1 MTTVRVY
8 HGPNTPGATVRPLA
22 GRHVMAPEGVFM
34 RARLLPVRFPTADD
48 EFEAQLARLRDLLGE
63 LVDILEPV
71 ELGTE
76 PLPESEAAVF
86 PQLLGDAFRHVEA
99 LRALDRPR
107 LVLTSEFGTMSMW
120 DWEIGRYLA
129 EAGVDTYAP
138 YELEQARTLCR
149 ALGLRRELAGTR
161 FVVFQDDP
169 GDGMQ
174 ASIFKRFYWWE
185 DECTARILERFGV
198 RIERRSFAALGR
210 EAKSISDA
218 AADAAYER
226 WRGRARLDDL
236 PERNRRAALKLYL
249 AIKAALGDD
258 PAIQGAGLN
267 CLNESFFSDSTPC
280 LAWNLLYEER
290 GLTWGCEADT
300 VSMLTQLLLHRSL
313 NAPLMM
319 TNLYPFLMGQAALKH
334 ERIAAF
340 PDVSE
345 PEHHVLVAHCGYL
358 GVLPTSMAES
368 WTLREKVLAI
378 VDDDA
383 SAIDARMAEGPVTLA
398 KLSPSMAT
406 LTVVEGEL
414 VGYAQ
419 YPGSDCLNGG
429 VVRVPNGHALME
441 RVPSHHAILVQGHR
455 PAELRMLG
463 RLFDLEIETVA

>member
-1 MTTVRVY
+1 
-8 HGPNTPGATVRPLA
+8 
-22 GRHVMAPEGVFM
+22 M
-34 RARLLPVRFPTADD
+34 RARLLPVRFSTADD
-48 EFEAQLARLRDLLGE
+48 EFETQLFRLRALLGE
-63 LVDILEPV
+63 YADFLEPV
-71 ELGTE
+71 ELGAA

-86 PQLLGDAFRHVEA
+86 PQLLGEAFRQVEA

-107 LVLTSEFGTMSMW
+107 LILTSEFGTMSMW

-138 YELEQARTLCR
+138 YDIEQTRTICR
-149 ALGLRRELAGTR
+149 ALGLRRELATTR

-185 DECTARILERFGV
+185 DECTQRLLDRFGV
-198 RIERRSFAALGR
+198 RVERRSFEALGR
-210 EAKSISDA
+210 AAKEMSDA
-218 AADAAYER
+218 DADAAFER
-226 WRGRARLDDL
+226 VRDHTRLEDL

-249 AIKAALGDD
+249 AIKEAIGDD
-258 PAIQGAGLN
+258 PAIRAAGIN

-280 LAWNLLYEER
+280 LAWNLLFEER

-300 VSMLTQLLLHRSL
+300 VSMLSQLLLQRSL
-313 NAPLMM
+313 AAPLMM

-383 SAIDARMAEGPVTLA
+383 SAIDARMAQGPVTLA
-398 KLSPSMAT
+398 KLSPSLET

-429 VVRVPNGHALME
+429 VIRVPNGHALME
-441 RVPSHHAILVQGHR
+441 RLPSHHAILMHGHR

-463 RLFDLEIETVA
+463 RLFDLRIEHVA

>member
-1 MTTVRVY
+1 
-8 HGPNTPGATVRPLA
+8 
-22 GRHVMAPEGVFM
+22 M
-34 RARLLPVRFPTADD
+34 RARLLPVRFPSADA
-48 EFEAQLARLRDLLGE
+48 EFETQLTRLRVLLGDVAE
-63 LVDILEPV
+63 FLEPV
-71 ELGTE
+71 DLGAAEL
-76 PLPESEAAVF
+76 PASEAAVF
-86 PQLLGDAFRHVEA
+86 PQMLGDAFRHVEA

-129 EAGVDTYAP
+129 EAGVETFAP
-138 YELEQARTLCR
+138 YTLDQAFTLCR
-149 ALGLRRELAGTR
+149 ALGLRRELVDTR

-185 DECTARILERFGV
+185 DECTQRILDRFGV
-198 RIERRSFAALGR
+198 RIEKRSFEALGA
-210 EAKSISDA
+210 EAKRIPDA
-218 AADAAYER
+218 EADAAYQR
-226 WRGRARLDDL
+226 VRGGTRLDDL

-249 AIKAALGDD
+249 AIKDALGDD
-258 PAIQGAGLN
+258 PAIRGAGIN

-300 VSMLTQLLLHRSL
+300 VSMLTQLLLQRSL
-313 NAPLMM
+313 AAPLMM

-334 ERIAAF
+334 ERIEAF
-340 PDVSE
+340 PDL
-345 PEHHVLVAHCGYL
+345 PDPQHHVLVAHCGYL
-358 GVLPTSMAES
+358 GVLPTSMATS
-368 WTLREKVLAI
+368 WTLRPKVLAI

-406 LTVVEGEL
+406 LTVAEGEL

-429 VVRVPNGHALME
+429 VIRVADGPQLME
-441 RVPSHHAILVQGHR
+441 RLSSHHAIVLQGHH
-455 PAELRMLG
+455 PSELRMLG
-463 RLFDLEIETVA
+463 RLFGLTIEAVA

>member
-1 MTTVRVY
+1 
-8 HGPNTPGATVRPLA
+8 
-22 GRHVMAPEGVFM
+22 M
-34 RARLLPVRFPTADD
+34 RARLLPVRFAAADD
-48 EFEAQLARLRDLLGE
+48 GFDVQLAHLRGLLGDVAE
-63 LVDILEPV
+63 FLTPV
-71 ELGTE
+71 ELGYA
-76 PLPESEAAVF
+76 PLPACEAAVF
-86 PQLLGDAFRHVEA
+86 PQMLGEAFHEVEA
-99 LRALDRPR
+99 IRAIDVPR
-107 LVLTSEFGTMSMW
+107 LVLTSEFGTMAMW

-129 EAGVDTYAP
+129 EAGVETIAP
-138 YELEQARTLCR
+138 YDLEQTRTLCR
-149 ALGLRRELAGTR
+149 ALGLRRELDGTR

-169 GDGMQ
+169 GEGMQ

-185 DECTARILERFGV
+185 DECTGRILDRFGV
-198 RIERRSFAALGR
+198 RIEKRSFRDLGQ
-210 EAKSISDA
+210 EAKRIGDA
-218 AADAAYER
+218 EADAAYER
-226 WRGRARLDDL
+226 VRGTTRLDDL
-236 PERNRRAALKLYL
+236 PERHRRAALKLYL
-249 AIKAALGDD
+249 AIKAELGDD
-258 PAIQGAGLN
+258 PAIQGAGIN

-313 NAPLMM
+313 NAPLLM

-340 PDVSE
+340 PDLPN
-345 PEHHVLVAHCGYL
+345 PENHVLVAHCGYL
-358 GVLPTSMAES
+358 GVLPTSLAES

-383 SAIDARMAEGPVTLA
+383 SAIDARLPEGPVTLA
-398 KLSPSMAT
+398 KLAPSLGT

-429 VVRVPNGHALME
+429 IVRVPNGHELME
-441 RVPSHHAILVQGHR
+441 RLPSHHAILMQGHR

-463 RLFDLEIETVA
+463 RLFGLEIETVA

>member
-1 MTTVRVY
+1 
-8 HGPNTPGATVRPLA
+8 
-22 GRHVMAPEGVFM
+22 M
-34 RARLLPVRFPTADD
+34 RARLVPVRFDTADA
-48 EFEAQLARLRDLLGE
+48 EFDVQLERLQGLLGDVAE
-63 LVDILEPV
+63 FLPPV
-71 ELGTE
+71 ALGDA
-76 PLPESEAAVF
+76 LPPCEAAVF
-86 PQLLGDAFRHVEA
+86 PQMLGEAFRSVEA
-99 LRALDRPR
+99 LRAIDVPR
-107 LVLTSEFGTMSMW
+107 LVLTSEFGTMAMW

-129 EAGVDTYAP
+129 EAGVETLAP
-138 YELEQARTLCR
+138 YDLEQTRTICR

-174 ASIFKRFYWWE
+174 APIFKRFYWWE
-185 DECTARILERFGV
+185 DECTQRILDRFGIT
-198 RIERRSFAALGR
+198 IEKRSFQALGQ
-210 EAKSISDA
+210 EAKAIGDA
-218 AADAAYER
+218 DADAAYER
-226 WRGRARLDDL
+226 VRAGTRLADL

-249 AIKAALGDD
+249 ALKASLGDD
-258 PAIQGAGLN
+258 PAIQGAGIN

-313 NAPLMM
+313 HAPLMM

-334 ERIAAF
+334 ERIPAF
-340 PDVSE
+340 PDLPE
-345 PEHHVLVAHCGYL
+345 PENHVLVAHCGYL
-358 GVLPTSMAES
+358 GVLPTSMAET
-368 WTLREKVLAI
+368 WTMREKVLAI

-383 SAIDARMAEGPVTLA
+383 SAIDARLPEGPVTLA

-406 LTVVEGEL
+406 LTVVEADL

-429 VVRVPNGHALME
+429 ILRVPNGHALME
-441 RVPSHHAILVQGHR
+441 RLPSHHAILLQGHH

-463 RLFDLEIETVA
+463 RMFDLTIETVA